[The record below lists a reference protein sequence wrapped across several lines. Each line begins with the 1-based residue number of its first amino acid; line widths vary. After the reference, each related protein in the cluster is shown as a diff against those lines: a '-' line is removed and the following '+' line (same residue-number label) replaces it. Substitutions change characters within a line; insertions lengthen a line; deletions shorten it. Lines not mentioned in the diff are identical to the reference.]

1 MRAILPMAAAL
12 VLVGCASATMDTARS
27 GKPTV
32 QLDSRKA
39 PELVAQCIQFSWQK
53 EDVFGDDASGYLEPR
68 KQGGLTVY
76 TREAESFVD
85 VYPQGGG
92 TRVDYYAQKN
102 DSVALQRRA
111 AAATCL

>member
-1 MRAILPMAAAL
+1 MRKVLLVLAVAAL
-12 VLVGCASATMDTARS
+12 GGCASAAMDTARG
-27 GKPTV
+27 GKPTA
-32 QLDSRKA
+32 QLASQKA

-53 EDVFGDDASGYLEPR
+53 EDVFGEDASGYLEPR

-85 VYPQGGG
+85 VYPQAGG

-102 DSVALQRRA
+102 DGVALQRRA